1 MLRKGAIVVSD
12 HKEDQVLSSLFL
24 VKKKGGGNHPVVNLK
39 NLNRN
44 IPYQHFKM
52 DELFLLKEM
61 LLPGDKM
68 CKIDLM
74 DAYFAISLSVKSI
87 KYVRFQWK
95 GPLYEF
101 FCLCFGISPAAL
113 VFTKLLKVSI
123 SLLRKLIVRIVICL
137 DDMLLMASSLED
149 LLMAIDTLIF
159 IRQHIGFLI
168 NIKKSYL
175 EPTPTLEFLGVI
187 VDSGEMTL
195 SLPKEKLLKVQNHCE
210 EIPEIGKVTVRE
222 LSNLTGRLLSTAIAV
237 LPAPHPLFSSSIS
250 TDSEINL
257 SEFFRGKS
265 GNFDEGKERTVM
277 MERKFNSLQGEIFSF
292 SPTANN
298 NKLRCII
305 TRLGSELSRPDN
317 RGAMVHEGTKVSYKS
332 LGAQVSQ
339 ISYNV
344 LLTKRN
350 RCNT

>member
-1 MLRKGAIVVSD
+1 MQDRPDGRILCNLPVSEI
-12 HKEDQVLSSLFL
+12 HKVCQIPVERPSIRVFL
-24 VKKKGGGNHPVVNLK
+24 P
-39 NLNRN
+39 
-44 IPYQHFKM
+44 
-52 DELFLLKEM
+52 
-61 LLPGDKM
+61 
-68 CKIDLM
+68 
-74 DAYFAISLSVKSI
+74 
-87 KYVRFQWK
+87 
-95 GPLYEF
+95 
-101 FCLCFGISPAAL
+101 
-113 VFTKLLKVSI
+113 
-123 SLLRKLIVRIVICL
+123 LLRDFSSCSGFHKAIKSLYL
-137 DDMLLMASSLED
+137 SLEKAHSKNSN
-149 LLMAIDTLIF
+149 LPRRHATNGVF
-159 IRQHIGFLI
+159 IRGLVDGNRYTDIHTSTHTVSNQYQKVLPRANADFRISRGDSRFWG
-168 NIKKSYL
+168 NDL
-175 EPTPTLEFLGVI
+175 EPSQGKTPQSTESLRGNPRNRESNSQGTKQPDWEVI
-187 VDSGEMTL
+187 I
-195 SLPKEKLLKVQNHCE
+195 H
-210 EIPEIGKVTVRE
+210 
-222 LSNLTGRLLSTAIAV
+222 SNSNPSST
-237 LPAPHPLFSSSIS
+237 PPLFSSSIS

-265 GNFDEGKERTVM
+265 GNFDKGKERTVM